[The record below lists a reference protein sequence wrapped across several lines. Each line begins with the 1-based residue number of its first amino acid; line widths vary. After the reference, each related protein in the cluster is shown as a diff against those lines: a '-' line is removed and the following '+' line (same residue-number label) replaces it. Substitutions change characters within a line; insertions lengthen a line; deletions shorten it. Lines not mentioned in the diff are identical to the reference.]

1 MTITIDC
8 PKNIKVL
15 HIEFND
21 GDVNTSPEIT
31 KKTVQ
36 TSSNTSNPHKRE
48 PVKVK
53 ETSDKIT
60 YLDTSDTDSVKP
72 VAQIFEKPKVEIAER
87 PPMVANDMNKLDL

>member
-8 PKNIKVL
+8 PRNIKVL
-15 HIEFND
+15 HIEFDD
-21 GDVNTSPEIT
+21 GDVTNTSPEIT
-31 KKTVQ
+31 RKTVQ
-36 TSSNTSNPHKRE
+36 TSSNVSKRE
-48 PVKVK
+48 HVKVK

-72 VAQIFEKPKVEIAER
+72 AAQIFEKPKVEIVER